1 MTPDAHLAGIDPYDA
16 FDREAER
23 IDEYL
28 SRLPAD
34 AAEWH
39 RPSRCVGWT
48 VRDVLAHLLA
58 TERYHEACLDG
69 TTPEL
74 LADMA
79 ARGVVDVEQFNAVG
93 IADLDGVGGEDLLD
107 RWRARN
113 AATRRGYR
121 ERDGGDVATLV
132 GDYPARWQAFHLVGE
147 LATHADD
154 MGVPEDDQSERM
166 AWRMPF
172 SRFALSELKPDLL
185 VEASSPGHTRVRG
198 ADVDLDLADTT
209 FVAAVAGRSDD
220 PSLGVL
226 STSP

>member
-1 MTPDAHLAGIDPYDA
+1 VTPDVHVAGIDPYED
-16 FDREAER
+16 FDREAAR

-28 SRLPAD
+28 RSLPAD
-34 AAEWH
+34 APEWH
-39 RPSRCVGWT
+39 RPSRCAGWT

-58 TERYHEACLDG
+58 TERYHDACLEG
-69 TTPEL
+69 TTPEF

-79 ARGVVDVEQFNAVG
+79 ARGVVDIERFNALG
-93 IADLDGVGGEDLLD
+93 IADLDGFGAVELLD
-107 RWRARN
+107 RWRVGN

-132 GDYPARWQAFHLVGE
+132 GEYPARWQAFHLAGE

-154 MGVPEDDQSERM
+154 IGVPEDDHSERLG
-166 AWRMPF
+166 WRVSF
-172 SRFALSELKPDLL
+172 SRFALYEAKPDLL

-198 ADVDLDLADTT
+198 VDVDLDLADTG

-220 PSLGVL
+220 PSLCLL
-226 STSP
+226 STSE